1 MVFLLKNA
9 ISVFRNIS
17 FTHQKMLKKLI
28 TVSFATMAKIKAE
41 KNGTK
46 KDVITKKGAA
56 LFRKKGFAASSM
68 RELADNIGVEASS
81 LYNHIGSKSEILQN
95 ICFKVANDF
104 NMHLNEVEKKQGDA
118 VSKLSDL
125 IRFHIHMM
133 LDSYDEVFVANH
145 EWKQLEEPYLS
156 NFLNQ
161 RKIYEG
167 RLIEIVS
174 DGIKNNELKNM
185 QPHVA
190 VLIIL
195 SAVRGIE
202 FWQRHKKNMNIADLE
217 NDMVTHLLNGLTK

>member
-1 MVFLLKNA
+1 M
-9 ISVFRNIS
+9 S
-17 FTHQKMLKKLI
+17 
-28 TVSFATMAKIKAE
+28 KIIAE

-46 KDVITKKGAA
+46 KDVITKRGAT

-104 NMHLNEVEKKQGDA
+104 NMQLHEVEKKEGNA
-118 VSKLSDL
+118 VVKLEDL

-133 LDSYDEVFVANH
+133 LNNYDEVYVANH

-161 RKIYEG
+161 RKNYESQ
-167 RLIEIVS
+167 LVDIVS
-174 DGIKNNELKNM
+174 NGINNNELKNI

-195 SAVRGIE
+195 SAVRGLE

-217 NDMVTHLLNGLTK
+217 NDMVTHLLNGLIK